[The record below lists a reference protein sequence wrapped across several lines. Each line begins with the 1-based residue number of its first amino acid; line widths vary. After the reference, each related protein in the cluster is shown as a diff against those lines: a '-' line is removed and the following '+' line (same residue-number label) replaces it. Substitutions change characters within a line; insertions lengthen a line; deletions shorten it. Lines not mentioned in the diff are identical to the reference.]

1 MSQSSEAD
9 RLAALLD
16 ARGTKGVRA
25 VNPVKSSTR
34 QSKREAGQGAAQAEQ
49 VADLDAE
56 LGQGGDLASESLR
69 AQHGAANWQG
79 ELRSPDGRVGVQL
92 ASGKQVFEERLS
104 LDELRAFAE
113 SVTVF
118 KDDTLWI
125 INKPAGLLS
134 VPGRVLKDSLL
145 RRLEAVDDRV
155 KLVHR
160 LDMETSGIMVFGL
173 SAAAQTHVSKQ
184 FIERTTEKRYEAL
197 LSGHLDSPL
206 GALLPID
213 IPVRYDP
220 PNKPRHITDTEFKKQ
235 ALTNLWLIAHET
247 LSFEPNVANSSD
259 YAAKS
264 LEQSDLT
271 PTSIKVSRVTLEPVT
286 GRSHQLRVHALYI
299 GHAMIGD
306 PIYATGAA
314 REAVPNLALFSKSL
328 TLMHPKTGEVVSFSA
343 PVPF

>member
-25 VNPVKSSTR
+25 VKPPKSSTR
-34 QSKREAGQGAAQAEQ
+34 KSKREAEQRADQAEP
-49 VADLDAE
+49 VTDLDAE
-56 LGQGGDLASESLR
+56 LGQAGNLAAESLR
-69 AQHGAANWQG
+69 EQHGAANWQT

-104 LDELRAFAE
+104 TDELRDFAE
-113 SVTVF
+113 RITVF

-125 INKPAGLLS
+125 ANKPAGLLS

-145 RRLEAVDDRV
+145 NRLYAVDDRV

-160 LDMETSGIMVFGL
+160 LDMDTSGIMVFAL

-197 LSGHLDSPL
+197 LGGHLEL
-206 GALLPID
+206 EIGAQQQID

-220 PNKPRHITDTEFKKQ
+220 PNKPRHITDPEFKKQ
-235 ALTNLWLIAHET
+235 ALTNLWLIAHEN
-247 LSFEPNVANSSD
+247 LSLDSNITASSD
-259 YAAKS
+259 SALKI
-264 LEQSDLT
+264 LEQSDPT
-271 PTSIKVSRVTLEPVT
+271 PTSIPVSRVTLEPVT
-286 GRSHQLRVHALYI
+286 GRSHQLRVHALHV
-299 GHAMIGD
+299 GHAMVGD
-306 PIYATGAA
+306 PIYAAGEFRSAL
-314 REAVPNLALFSKSL
+314 PNLALFSKSL
-328 TLMHPKTGEVVSFSA
+328 TLTHPLSGEELSFSA

>member
-25 VNPVKSSTR
+25 VNPVKSSDR
-34 QSKREAGQGAAQAEQ
+34 KPKREAGQGAAQAEQ
-49 VADLDAE
+49 VADLDAK
-56 LGQGGDLASESLR
+56 LGQGGDLTAESLR

-92 ASGKQVFEERLS
+92 ASGKQVFDEHLS
-104 LDELRAFAE
+104 SHELSEFAK

-160 LDMETSGIMVFGL
+160 LDMDTSGIMVFGL
-173 SAAAQTHVSKQ
+173 SASAQTHVSKQ
-184 FIERTTEKRYEAL
+184 FIERTTQKRYEAL
-197 LSGHLDSPL
+197 LGGHIDLDI
-206 GALLPID
+206 GAQLQID

-220 PNKPRHITDTEFKKQ
+220 PNKPRHITDPEFKKQ

-247 LSFEPNVANSSD
+247 LSFESNVATSSD
-259 YAAKS
+259 NTAKS

-271 PTSIKVSRVTLEPVT
+271 TTSISVSRVTLEPVT
-286 GRSHQLRVHALYI
+286 GRSHQLRVHALHI

-328 TLMHPKTGEVVSFSA
+328 TLMHPKTGEVVSFTA